1 MEHGSFIDVCIYI
14 YICIHIIYNYMYVYI
29 YIYDLPLNKWP
40 IFDTYAELWV
50 FGMILA
56 TFFRRQFLILRDFGQ
71 R

>member
-1 MEHGSFIDVCIYI
+1 MYI
-14 YICIHIIYNYMYVYI
+14 YI